1 MTSVERT
8 AYRVFPRLVM
18 TRELYLFYSPS
29 DEEAVWARE
38 KTDTDKHLLGL
49 TLALKCFQRLGRF
62 PKAREVPP
70 VVVEHVRRCLDLG
83 EDIMPVYASPR
94 TAESHR
100 VLIRRREGVGYAP
113 AKARKIAA
121 KAMTRAAWVKNH
133 PADLINVALERLAQA
148 RLEPPAF
155 STLDS
160 MESMIRGQVN
170 GQIFETIWRRLSP
183 GDRTRLAALLEIGP
197 GGKSNL
203 DRLKKPARRAS
214 WSKFKDQAAHLAWVE
229 GICDTEAVLEGIA
242 ASKVADFAGE
252 AEAADA
258 DVLARS
264 YSVEVK
270 RVALLVC
277 LVSTAQAR
285 ARDDLAAMMCKR
297 MAATVKKAKAKLEE
311 IHQRQ
316 RQVVENLIGTYRGV
330 LQGLVPGGPVEVAEV
345 AAAQMVMM
353 ALTALRGP
361 GVEAGADAETG
372 EEVGYEVGADSAES
386 QQRAGLGAAV
396 GVLIKAVRMQA
407 AGVGSVRQV
416 VERAGGAA
424 AQLADI
430 EEVTAYQ
437 HDNHELLI
445 QQFFKADRST
455 MLALAAVLR
464 FKATSADRSVLDAL
478 EHALTYWGKTR
489 DFIPGRDANGRSLDL
504 RFASANWQRAVRDR
518 KHPGM
523 LVKRHFEAM
532 VFAYL
537 AEELRTGDVA
547 VEGAAEYGDWSS
559 HLLSFEE
566 CRPLLAAYCAE
577 AGLPESAAVFVAEL
591 KERHRQAAEH
601 LDAGYAD
608 NEDLSF
614 AKDGTP
620 TLKRLKGLG
629 ASVAA
634 TKLGAEIKARMP
646 ERTLIEIVSRT
657 AYWLG
662 WHRHFGP
669 ASGHDNKLKKPQERY
684 VLTTFACGSNMGPA
698 EAARHIEGITAHE
711 ISLAKNRHI
720 TLAKLNKAITDV
732 VNAFA
737 ALDVVKAW
745 GDGSSVGTDGT
756 QVDTYIDN
764 LLAETSIRYGGFGG
778 IAYHYVSDNYI
789 ALFSR
794 FVPCGA
800 IYIID
805 GLLANASEVQPKT
818 VHADTQG
825 QSFPVFTLAH
835 LFGFDLM
842 PRIRN
847 WKGLTFFQHADQ
859 VAYHHIDSLFR
870 GEGGHRNV
878 IDWELVEKMWPDLM
892 RVAISIREGRLNSV
906 TLLRRLGSHSRKNEI
921 YRAFREVGRSV
932 RTVALLRFL
941 ADPALRRRITAVT
954 NKVEGF
960 NGFSGWLRFGND
972 GVIADN
978 DPAEQEKMIKFNSLL
993 ANCVIFHTALDMTDV
1008 LRQLLAEGW
1017 QPEKGKDITAA
1028 DIAQLSPYLTA
1039 HISRFG
1045 LYATDVLRLRPDD
1058 FDPDLPEID
1067 FTMLGEAA

>member
-29 DEEAVWARE
+29 AEEMVWARE
-38 KTDTDKHLLGL
+38 KTDTDEHLLALAL
-49 TLALKCFQRLGRF
+49 TLKCFQRLGRF

-70 VVVEHVRRCLDLG
+70 VVVEHIRRCLELG
-83 EDIMPVYASPR
+83 EDVMPVYASPR

-100 VLIRRREGVGYAP
+100 VLVRRREGVGYAP
-113 AKARKIAA
+113 ARARKIAA
-121 KAMTRAAWVKNH
+121 KAMAKAAWVKNH
-133 PADLINVALERLAQA
+133 PADLINVALERLAQV

-160 MESMIRGQVN
+160 MESTIRGKVN
-170 GQIFETIWRRLSP
+170 GQIFQTIWRRL
-183 GDRTRLAALLEIGP
+183 GAEGRARIAALLVVGP
-197 GGKSNL
+197 GGKSDL

-229 GICDTEAVLEGIA
+229 GICDAEAVLEGIA
-242 ASKVADFAGE
+242 ASKIADFAGE
-252 AEAADA
+252 ADAADA

-264 YSVEVK
+264 YSVEAK
-270 RVALLVC
+270 RIALLVC
-277 LVSTAQAR
+277 LVHTAQAR
-285 ARDDLAAMMCKR
+285 ARDDLAAMLCKR
-297 MAATVKKAKAKLEE
+297 MAATAKKAKAKLEE

-316 RQVVENLIGTYRGV
+316 RQVVENLIGTYRSV

-353 ALTALRGP
+353 ALTALKGSGGETEADLEVDSETDTP
-361 GVEAGADAETG
+361 TGVGG
-372 EEVGYEVGADSAES
+372 EIGES
-386 QQRAGLGAAV
+386 DRQAALGAAIE
-396 GVLIKAVRMQA
+396 VLVKAVRMQA
-407 AGVGSVRQV
+407 AGVGSMRQV
-416 VERAGGAA
+416 VERAGGAV

-430 EEVTAYQ
+430 EEVTAYS

-445 QQFFKADRST
+445 QQFFKADRPT
-455 MLALAAVLR
+455 ALALAAVLR

-489 DFIPGRDANGRSLDL
+489 DFIPARIADGRVLDL
-504 RFASANWQRAVRDR
+504 RFASANWQRAIRDR
-518 KHPGM
+518 KQPGM

-532 VFAYL
+532 VFTYL
-537 AEELRTGDVA
+537 AEELRTGDIA
-547 VEGAAEYGDWSS
+547 VNGGAEYGDWSS
-559 HLLSFEE
+559 HLLSFDE
-566 CRPLLAAYCAE
+566 CRPLLAAFCE
-577 AGLPESAAVFVAEL
+577 QAGLPASAAEFVAEL

-629 ASVAA
+629 TSVAA
-634 TKLGAEIKARMP
+634 TKLAAEIKARMP
-646 ERTLIEIVSRT
+646 ERTLIEITSRT

-669 ASGHDNKLKKPQERY
+669 ASGHDTKLTKPQERY

-737 ALDVVKAW
+737 ALDVAKAW
-745 GDGSSVGTDGT
+745 GDGSSV
-756 QVDTYIDN
+756 
-764 LLAETSIRYGGFGG
+764 
-778 IAYHYVSDNYI
+778 
-789 ALFSR
+789 
-794 FVPCGA
+794 
-800 IYIID
+800 
-805 GLLANASEVQPKT
+805 LANASEVQPKT

-847 WKGLTFFQHADQ
+847 WKGLTFFQHTGQ
-859 VAYHHIDSLFR
+859 VTYRHIDSLFR
-870 GEGGHRNV
+870 GEGGQRNV
-878 IDWELVEKMWPDLM
+878 IDWELIEKMWPDLM
-892 RVAISIREGRLNSV
+892 RVAISIRQGRLNSV

-941 ADPALRRRITAVT
+941 ADPALR
-954 NKVEGF
+954 
-960 NGFSGWLRFGND
+960 
-972 GVIADN
+972 
-978 DPAEQEKMIKFNSLL
+978 
-993 ANCVIFHTALDMTDV
+993 
-1008 LRQLLAEGW
+1008 LLAEGW

-1058 FDPDLPEID
+1058 FDPDLSQID
-1067 FTMLGEAA
+1067 FTDLAEAA

>member
-1 MTSVERT
+1 
-8 AYRVFPRLVM
+8 
-18 TRELYLFYSPS
+18 
-29 DEEAVWARE
+29 
-38 KTDTDKHLLGL
+38 
-49 TLALKCFQRLGRF
+49 
-62 PKAREVPP
+62 
-70 VVVEHVRRCLDLG
+70 
-83 EDIMPVYASPR
+83 
-94 TAESHR
+94 
-100 VLIRRREGVGYAP
+100 
-113 AKARKIAA
+113 
-121 KAMTRAAWVKNH
+121 VKNH
-133 PADLINVALERLAQA
+133 PPDLINVALERLAQA
-148 RLEPPAF
+148 RLELPAF

-160 MESMIRGQVN
+160 MESTIRGQVN
-170 GQIFETIWRRLSP
+170 GQIFQTIWRRLSAE
-183 GDRTRLAALLEIGP
+183 GRARIAALLVVGP
-197 GGKSNL
+197 GGKSDL

-214 WSKFKDQAAHLAWVE
+214 WSKFKAQAAHLAWVE
-229 GICDTEAVLEGIA
+229 GLCDTEMALEGIA
-242 ASKVADFAGE
+242 ASKIADFAGE

-258 DVLARS
+258 DVLART
-264 YSVEVK
+264 YTVDAK

-277 LVSTAQAR
+277 LVHTAQAR
-285 ARDDLAAMMCKR
+285 ARDDLAAMLCKR

-353 ALTALRGP
+353 ALAALRGP
-361 GVEAGADAETG
+361 GGDAEADPEDGNEAGG
-372 EEVGYEVGADSAES
+372 ESAES
-386 QQRAGLGAAV
+386 DQRAGLGTAV
-396 GVLIKAVRMQA
+396 EVLVKAVRMQA

-416 VERAGGAA
+416 VERAGGAT

-437 HDNHELLI
+437 HDNHELLV

-478 EHALTYWGKTR
+478 DHAITYWGKTR
-489 DFIPGRDANGRSLDL
+489 DFIPARDTEGRRLDL
-504 RFASANWQRAVRDR
+504 GFASANWLRAIRDR

-537 AEELRTGDVA
+537 AEELRTGDIAVA
-547 VEGAAEYGDWSS
+547 GAAEYGDWSA
-559 HLLSFEE
+559 HLLSFDQ

-577 AGLPESAAVFVAEL
+577 AGLPATAAEFVAEL
-591 KERHRQAAEH
+591 KERHRQAAES

-608 NEDLSF
+608 NEDLTF

-620 TLKRLKGLG
+620 TLKRLAGLG
-629 ASVAA
+629 TSAAA

-646 ERTLIEIVSRT
+646 ERTLIEITSRT

-669 ASGHDNKLKKPQERY
+669 ASGHDPKLKKPQDRY

-711 ISLAKNRHI
+711 ISLARNRHV
-720 TLAKLNKAITDV
+720 TVVKLNKAISDV

-737 ALDVVKAW
+737 QLDVVKAW

-800 IYIID
+800 WEAIYIID

-847 WKGLTFFQHADQ
+847 WKDLTFFQHTDQ
-859 VAYHHIDSLFR
+859 VTYHHIDALFR
-870 GEGGHRNV
+870 GYGGPRNV

-993 ANCVIFHTALDMTDV
+993 ANCVIFHTALDMMEV
-1008 LRQLLAEGW
+1008 MRQLLAEGW
-1017 QPEKGKDITAA
+1017 EISAEDV
-1028 DIAQLSPYLTA
+1028 AQLSPYLTA

-1067 FTMLGEAA
+1067 FTSLAEAA

>member
-18 TRELYLFYSPS
+18 PRELYLFYSPS
-29 DEEAVWARE
+29 AEELVWARE
-38 KTDTDKHLLGL
+38 KTDTDEHLLAL

-62 PKAREVPP
+62 AKAREVPP
-70 VVVEHVRRCLDLG
+70 VVVEHVRRCLELG
-83 EDIMPVYASPR
+83 EDVAPVYASPR

-100 VLIRRREGVGYAP
+100 VLVRRREGVAYAP
-113 AKARKIAA
+113 GKARKIAA

-133 PADLINVALERLAQA
+133 PPDLINVALERLAQA
-148 RLEPPAF
+148 RLELPAF

-160 MESMIRGQVN
+160 MESTIRGQVN
-170 GQIFETIWRRLSP
+170 GQIFQTIWRRLSAE
-183 GDRTRLAALLEIGP
+183 DRVRLAALLVVAP
-197 GGKSNL
+197 GGKSDL
-203 DRLKKPARRAS
+203 DRLKRPARRAS

-229 GICDTEAVLEGIA
+229 GVCDTELVLEGIA

-252 AEAADA
+252 ADAADA
-258 DVLARS
+258 DVLART
-264 YSVEVK
+264 YSVEAK
-270 RVALLVC
+270 RIALLVC
-277 LVSTAQAR
+277 LVYTAQAR
-285 ARDDLAAMMCKR
+285 ARDDLAAMLCKR
-297 MAATVKKAKAKLEE
+297 MAATAKKAKARLEE

-361 GVEAGADAETG
+361 GGDAEADAE
-372 EEVGYEVGADSAES
+372 VGGDAGNEVGADIADSE
-386 QQRAGLGAAV
+386 QRAGLGPAV
-396 GVLIKAVRMQA
+396 EVLVKAVRMQA

-430 EEVTAYQ
+430 EEVAAYQ

-478 EHALTYWGKTR
+478 QHALTYWSKTR
-489 DFIPGRDANGRSLDL
+489 DFIPNSGADGRRLDL
-504 RFASANWQRAVRDR
+504 GFASANWQRAIRDR

-537 AEELRTGDVA
+537 AEELRTGDIA

-559 HLLSFEE
+559 HLLSFDQ

-577 AGLPESAAVFVAEL
+577 AGLPESAAEFVAEL
-591 KERHRQAAEH
+591 KERHRQAAEY

-608 NEDLSF
+608 NEDLTF

-620 TLKRLKGLG
+620 TLKRLAGLG
-629 ASVAA
+629 TSATA

-646 ERTLIEIVSRT
+646 ERTLIEIASRT

-669 ASGHDNKLKKPQERY
+669 ASGHDPKLKKPQERY

-737 ALDVVKAW
+737 QLDVVKAW

-778 IAYHYVSDNYI
+778 IAYHYVSDNY
-789 ALFSR
+789 
-794 FVPCGA
+794 
-800 IYIID
+800 
-805 GLLANASEVQPKT
+805 
-818 VHADTQG
+818 
-825 QSFPVFTLAH
+825 
-835 LFGFDLM
+835 
-842 PRIRN
+842 
-847 WKGLTFFQHADQ
+847 
-859 VAYHHIDSLFR
+859 
-870 GEGGHRNV
+870 
-878 IDWELVEKMWPDLM
+878 
-892 RVAISIREGRLNSV
+892 
-906 TLLRRLGSHSRKNEI
+906 
-921 YRAFREVGRSV
+921 
-932 RTVALLRFL
+932 
-941 ADPALRRRITAVT
+941 
-954 NKVEGF
+954 
-960 NGFSGWLRFGND
+960 
-972 GVIADN
+972 
-978 DPAEQEKMIKFNSLL
+978 
-993 ANCVIFHTALDMTDV
+993 
-1008 LRQLLAEGW
+1008 
-1017 QPEKGKDITAA
+1017 
-1028 DIAQLSPYLTA
+1028 
-1039 HISRFG
+1039 
-1045 LYATDVLRLRPDD
+1045 
-1058 FDPDLPEID
+1058 
-1067 FTMLGEAA
+1067 

>member
-1 MTSVERT
+1 
-8 AYRVFPRLVM
+8 
-18 TRELYLFYSPS
+18 
-29 DEEAVWARE
+29 
-38 KTDTDKHLLGL
+38 
-49 TLALKCFQRLGRF
+49 
-62 PKAREVPP
+62 
-70 VVVEHVRRCLDLG
+70 
-83 EDIMPVYASPR
+83 
-94 TAESHR
+94 
-100 VLIRRREGVGYAP
+100 
-113 AKARKIAA
+113 
-121 KAMTRAAWVKNH
+121 
-133 PADLINVALERLAQA
+133 
-148 RLEPPAF
+148 
-155 STLDS
+155 
-160 MESMIRGQVN
+160 MESTIRGQVN
-170 GQIFETIWRRLSP
+170 GQIFQTIWRRLSAA
-183 GDRTRLAALLEIGP
+183 DRARLAALLVVGP
-197 GGKSNL
+197 GGKSDL

-214 WSKFKDQAAHLAWVE
+214 WSKFKDQAAQLAWVE
-229 GICDTEAVLEGIA
+229 GICDTETVLEGIA

-252 AEAADA
+252 ADAADA

-264 YSVEVK
+264 YSVEAK
-270 RVALLVC
+270 RMALLVC
-277 LVSTAQAR
+277 LVHTAQAR
-285 ARDDLAAMMCKR
+285 ARDDLAAMLCKR
-297 MAATVKKAKAKLEE
+297 MAASAKKAKAKLAE

-316 RQVVENLIGTYRGV
+316 RQVVENLISTYRGV

-353 ALTALRGP
+353 AVTALRNS
-361 GVEAGADAETG
+361 GADAEEGTRDNA
-372 EEVGYEVGADSAES
+372 EDSAEAGS
-386 QQRAGLGAAV
+386 DIEESGQQAGLGAGLSAAV
-396 GVLIKAVRMQA
+396 EVLVKAVRMQA
-407 AGVGSVRQV
+407 AGVGAVRQV

-430 EEVTAYQ
+430 EEVTAYS

-464 FKATSADRSVLDAL
+464 FKATSADRSVLEAL
-478 EHALTYWGKTR
+478 EHALVYWGKTR
-489 DFIPGRDANGRSLDL
+489 DFIPGCRVDGRLLDL
-504 RFASANWQRAVRDR
+504 RFASANWQRAIRDR
-518 KHPGM
+518 KQPGM

-532 VFAYL
+532 AFAYL

-547 VEGAAEYGDWSS
+547 VDGAAEYGDWSS
-559 HLLSFEE
+559 HLLTFDD
-566 CRPLLAAYCAE
+566 CRPLLDAYCAE
-577 AGLPESAAVFVAEL
+577 AGLPSTAADFVTEL

-608 NEDLSF
+608 NEDLTF

-620 TLKRLKGLG
+620 TLKRLAGLG
-629 ASVAA
+629 TTAAA
-634 TKLGAEIKARMP
+634 TKLGAEIKSRMP
-646 ERTLIEIVSRT
+646 ERTLIEITSRT

-669 ASGHDNKLKKPQERY
+669 ASGHDTKLSKPQERY

-737 ALDVVKAW
+737 QLDVVKAW

-800 IYIID
+800 WEAIYIID

-847 WKGLTFFQHADQ
+847 WKGLTFFQHTDQ
-859 VAYHHIDSLFR
+859 VTYHHIDSLFR
-870 GEGGHRNV
+870 SEGGSRNV

-892 RVAISIREGRLNSV
+892 RVALSIREGRLNSV

-1017 QPEKGKDITAA
+1017 QPEQGSDITAA

-1045 LYATDVLRLRPDD
+1045 LYATDVLR
-1058 FDPDLPEID
+1058 
-1067 FTMLGEAA
+1067 

>member
-8 AYRVFPRLVM
+8 AYRVFPQLVM

-29 DEEAVWARE
+29 VEEMVWARE
-38 KTDTDKHLLGL
+38 TTDTDEHLLAL

-62 PKAREVPP
+62 AKAREVPP
-70 VVVEHVRRCLDLG
+70 VVVEHVRRCLELG
-83 EDIMPVYASPR
+83 EDVMPVYASPR

-100 VLIRRREGVGYAP
+100 VLVRRREGVGYAP
-113 AKARKIAA
+113 GKARKIAA

-160 MESMIRGQVN
+160 MESTIRGQVN
-170 GQIFETIWRRLSP
+170 GQIFQTIWQRLSAE
-183 GDRTRLAALLEIGP
+183 DRARLAALLVVGP
-197 GGKSNL
+197 GGKSDL

-229 GICDTEAVLEGIA
+229 GICDTGAVLEGIA
-242 ASKVADFAGE
+242 ASKIADFAGE
-252 AEAADA
+252 ADAADA

-264 YSVEVK
+264 YSVEAK

-277 LVSTAQAR
+277 LVHTAQAR

-297 MAATVKKAKAKLEE
+297 MAATAKKAKAKLEE

-316 RQVVENLIGTYRGV
+316 RQVVENLIGTYRSV
-330 LQGLVPGGPVEVAEV
+330 LQGLVSGGPVEMAEI

-353 ALTALRGP
+353 ALAALRGP
-361 GVEAGADAETG
+361 GGNTG
-372 EEVGYEVGADSAES
+372 VDPEVGAVVAES
-386 QQRAGLGAAV
+386 EQRPGLGADLGAAV
-396 GVLIKAVRMQA
+396 EVLVKAVRMQA

-445 QQFFKADRST
+445 QQFFKADRSI
-455 MLALAAVLR
+455 MLALAGVLR

-489 DFIPGRDANGRSLDL
+489 DFIPGRDANGGLLDL
-504 RFASANWQRAVRDR
+504 RFASANWQRAIRDR
-518 KHPGM
+518 KQPGM

-537 AEELRTGDVA
+537 AEELRTGDIA

-577 AGLPESAAVFVAEL
+577 AGLPGSAVEFVAEL

-601 LDAGYAD
+601 LDGGYAD

-620 TLKRLKGLG
+620 TLKRLGGLG
-629 ASVAA
+629 TSVAA

-669 ASGHDNKLKKPQERY
+669 ASGHDNKLKKPQDRY

-720 TLAKLNKAITDV
+720 SLAKLNKAITDV

-737 ALDVVKAW
+737 QLDVVKAW

-800 IYIID
+800 WEAIYIID

-847 WKGLTFFQHADQ
+847 WKGLTFFQHTDQ
-859 VAYHHIDSLFR
+859 VTYHHIDSLFR
-870 GEGGHRNV
+870 GEGGNRNV
-878 IDWELVEKMWPDLM
+878 IDWKLIEKMWPDLM

-1017 QPEKGKDITAA
+1017 QHEQGQDITAA

-1058 FDPDLPEID
+1058 FDPDLPAID
-1067 FTMLGEAA
+1067 FTALAEVA

>member
-1 MTSVERT
+1 M
-8 AYRVFPRLVM
+8 
-18 TRELYLFYSPS
+18 
-29 DEEAVWARE
+29 
-38 KTDTDKHLLGL
+38 
-49 TLALKCFQRLGRF
+49 
-62 PKAREVPP
+62 
-70 VVVEHVRRCLDLG
+70 
-83 EDIMPVYASPR
+83 
-94 TAESHR
+94 
-100 VLIRRREGVGYAP
+100 
-113 AKARKIAA
+113 
-121 KAMTRAAWVKNH
+121 
-133 PADLINVALERLAQA
+133 
-148 RLEPPAF
+148 
-155 STLDS
+155 
-160 MESMIRGQVN
+160 
-170 GQIFETIWRRLSP
+170 
-183 GDRTRLAALLEIGP
+183 
-197 GGKSNL
+197 
-203 DRLKKPARRAS
+203 
-214 WSKFKDQAAHLAWVE
+214 
-229 GICDTEAVLEGIA
+229 
-242 ASKVADFAGE
+242 
-252 AEAADA
+252 
-258 DVLARS
+258 
-264 YSVEVK
+264 
-270 RVALLVC
+270 
-277 LVSTAQAR
+277 
-285 ARDDLAAMMCKR
+285 
-297 MAATVKKAKAKLEE
+297 
-311 IHQRQ
+311 
-316 RQVVENLIGTYRGV
+316 
-330 LQGLVPGGPVEVAEV
+330 
-345 AAAQMVMM
+345 
-353 ALTALRGP
+353 
-361 GVEAGADAETG
+361 
-372 EEVGYEVGADSAES
+372 
-386 QQRAGLGAAV
+386 
-396 GVLIKAVRMQA
+396 
-407 AGVGSVRQV
+407 
-416 VERAGGAA
+416 
-424 AQLADI
+424 
-430 EEVTAYQ
+430 TAYQ

-445 QQFFKADRST
+445 QQFFKADRPT
-455 MLALAAVLR
+455 MLALAGVLR

-489 DFIPGRDANGRSLDL
+489 DFIPARSADGRDLDL
-504 RFASANWQRAVRDR
+504 GFASANWLRAIRDR

-537 AEELRTGDVA
+537 AEELRTGDIAVA
-547 VEGAAEYGDWSS
+547 GAAEYGDWSS
-559 HLLSFEE
+559 HLLSFDQ

-577 AGLPESAAVFVAEL
+577 AGLPASAAEFVAEL
-591 KERHRQAAEH
+591 KDRHRQAAEH
-601 LDAGYAD
+601 LDAGYAE
-608 NEDLSF
+608 NEDLTF

-620 TLKRLKGLG
+620 TLKRQAGLG
-629 ASVAA
+629 TTAA
-634 TKLGAEIKARMP
+634 AAKLGAEIKARMP

-657 AYWLG
+657 AYRLG
-662 WHRHFGP
+662 WHRHFGS
-669 ASGHDNKLKKPQERY
+669 ASGHDPKLKKPQDRY

-720 TLAKLNKAITDV
+720 SLAKLNKAITDV

-737 ALDVVKAW
+737 QLDVVKAW

-756 QVDTYIDN
+756 RVDTYIDN

-794 FVPCGA
+794 FVPCGAWEA

-859 VAYHHIDSLFR
+859 VTYHHIDALFR
-870 GEGGHRNV
+870 SESGARNV
-878 IDWELVEKMWPDLM
+878 IDWDLVEKMWPDLM

-921 YRAFREVGRSV
+921 YKAFREVGRSV

-960 NGFSGWLRFGND
+960 NGFSAWLRFGND

-993 ANCVIFHTALDMTDV
+993 ANCVIFHTALDMMEV
-1008 LRQLLAEGW
+1008 MRQLLAEGW
-1017 QPEKGKDITAA
+1017 EISAEDV
-1028 DIAQLSPYLTA
+1028 AQLSPYLTA

-1045 LYATDVLRLRPDD
+1045 VYATDVLRLRPDD

-1067 FTMLGEAA
+1067 FTTLAEAA